1 MGFYIEIEEDIKKE
15 EKDGEYKI
23 PIRRVL
29 KLVYPIFKQELEQMF
44 SFKEEKISLWK
55 FSTLK
60 ETGGELIQENAEPDL
75 LENENN
81 GILKI
86 RGQMKIYGKDVP
98 IIIEVS
104 ADREY
109 ASVFGHINI
118 DTSIDSEYETLCDL
132 LDELPENEYDSF
144 LDNISQLLNNVNSK
158 FKEIISKWNIN
169 ITYLIKYAYIS
180 RIPVDDDITELYYL
194 YKGTKRNEIFAI
206 LDMVAKT
213 VTENNEVEPE
223 QPLEI
228 KSRISPLTKRRAV
241 VNFISGINEIN
252 PLIKNLG
259 REIVT
264 FGPKNSVVIK
274 LNRSQE
280 KRQKFYQDVRDKI
293 ILEFFKVLP
302 KTEEL
307 KEEYIRNIKNLSSI
321 DDFK

>member
-1 MGFYIEIEEDIKKE
+1 MGLYIEIEEDIKKRD
-15 EKDGEYKI
+15 KDGEQKI
-23 PIRRVL
+23 PIRKVL

-44 SFKEEKISLWK
+44 SFIEEKISLWRY
-55 FSTLK
+55 STLK

-75 LENENN
+75 LENEYN

-109 ASVFGHINI
+109 ASVFSHINI

-132 LDELPENEYDSF
+132 LDELPENEYKSF

-158 FKEIISKWNIN
+158 FKEIIGKWNTN
-169 ITYLIKYAYIS
+169 ITYLIKSAYIS
-180 RIPVDDDITELYYL
+180 RIPVDDDITELYYS
-194 YKGTKRNEIFAI
+194 YKGTKRNEISAI

-213 VTENNEVEPE
+213 VENNEVEPE

-252 PLIKNLG
+252 PLIEYLG

-293 ILEFFKVLP
+293 ILEFFRVLP

-321 DDFK
+321 DNFK

>member
-15 EKDGEYKI
+15 EKDVEYKI
-23 PIRRVL
+23 PIRKVL
-29 KLVYPIFKQELEQMF
+29 KLVYPIFKQELEQLF
-44 SFKEEKISLWK
+44 SFKEEKISLWRY
-55 FSTLK
+55 STLE

-75 LENENN
+75 LENEYY

-109 ASVFGHINI
+109 ASVYGHINI

-144 LDNISQLLNNVNSK
+144 LNNISQLLNNVNSK
-158 FKEIISKWNIN
+158 FKEIIGKWNSN
-169 ITYLIKYAYIS
+169 ITYLIKSAYIS
-180 RIPVDDDITELYYL
+180 RIPVDDDITELYYS
-194 YKGTKRNEIFAI
+194 YKGTKRNEISAI

-213 VTENNEVEPE
+213 VIENKEVEPE

-252 PLIKNLG
+252 PLIEYLG
-259 REIVT
+259 HEIVT

-293 ILEFFKVLP
+293 ILEFFRVLP

-321 DDFK
+321 DNF